1 LAAAAALLGLAW
13 LGCLAWRCG
22 QSQSQSLLLTV
33 VVQNTLDSDTLGRML
48 EFAAVIIASLL
59 SSSESFHFTGRGI
72 SRIHNLPTETQTY
85 HRNIEISNYISRK
98 VSNLIDFSDILSS
111 Q

>member
-1 LAAAAALLGLAW
+1 LAAAAAAALAW

-22 QSQSQSLLLTV
+22 QSQSQSLLLSTV
-33 VVQNTLDSDTLGRML
+33 VQYTLDSDKKGRML

-85 HRNIEISNYISRK
+85 HRNSEISNYISRK
-98 VSNLIDFSDILSS
+98 VNDLTDSSDILSS